1 MKGGGETAEEAE
13 IRGAIWGAG
22 LLDLILGLDVD
33 IATAL

>member
-13 IRGAIWGAG
+13 IRGATWGAG
-22 LLDLILGLDVD
+22 LLDLVLGLDVD